1 MEATRQ
7 CNVHEAKTHLTRIL
21 EQAVTG
27 EEALIP
33 KAEPGAK
40 IVPLPPS
47 VKRAGRGSLQ
57 GQIHIKDGFDDLP
70 DDMTDVFGAR

>member
-1 MEATRQ
+1 MEAVHQ
-7 CNVHEAKTHLTRIL
+7 CNVHEAKTHLSRVL

-33 KAEPGAK
+33 KAEPAAK
-40 IVPLPPS
+40 IAPLSPS
-47 VKRAGRGSLQ
+47 VKRTGRGSLQ

-70 DDMTDVFGAR
+70 DDMTDAFGAR